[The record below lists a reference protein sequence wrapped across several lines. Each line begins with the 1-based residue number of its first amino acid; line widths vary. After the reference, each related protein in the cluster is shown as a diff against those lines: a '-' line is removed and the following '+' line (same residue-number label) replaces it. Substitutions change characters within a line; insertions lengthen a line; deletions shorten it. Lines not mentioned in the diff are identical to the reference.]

1 MKQISIFIFMLLFLS
16 LSMNA
21 HESAIGFGIGNTPM
35 YDFGFS
41 YRHYFEKNFGL
52 SSIVGG
58 RLFFGDQN
66 INIGGSLSPLYTLRK
81 INFNSTR
88 LPDLEFKF
96 YGLIATTLSYSREK
110 YPKFITTPISESYVL
125 SEKKNIVMLGV
136 GPGLGCELNFT
147 KNLAINI
154 EFPWIT
160 SFNIT
165 NKFLLTKSSLAV
177 SAGFTFYL

>member
-1 MKQISIFIFMLLFLS
+1 MKQISISIFMLLFLS

-58 RLFFGDQN
+58 RLFFGNQN
-66 INIGGSLSPLYTLRK
+66 INIGTSLSALYILRR

-88 LPDLEFKF
+88 LPDLGFKF
-96 YGLIATTLSYSREK
+96 YGLISTTASYTQKKLYTNYGKELPEEEK
-110 YPKFITTPISESYVL
+110 HTL
-125 SEKKNIVMLGV
+125 MLGV
-136 GPGLGCELNFT
+136 GPGLGCEFNFT

-160 SFNIT
+160 SFNAF
-165 NKFLLTKSSLAV
+165 NKFLLTESSLAI